1 MAKAKKFD
9 DGGSVMDMPSQD
21 MRDPSYRKKL
31 EREQALET
39 SVPEFMFVGPGG
51 SAKGLKDFLGIPQ
64 KMRSPTPEIGTLTP
78 AALYRKNLKNLKPFD
93 DMSSAEKKSLAR
105 NVTKIELESIREPL
119 QQQYGNRRENATK
132 RVLDKVTNEATRAL
146 GLNLAAGM
154 KKGGKVKSASARAD
168 GIAIKGKTRA

>member
-21 MRDPSYRKKL
+21 MRDPSYRKRL

-39 SVPEFMFVGPGG
+39 SAPEFMFVGPGG
-51 SAKGLKDFLGIPQ
+51 SAKGLKDFLGIPS
-64 KMRSPTPEIGTLTP
+64 KIRRPAPEIGTHTP
-78 AALYRKNLKNLKPFD
+78 ASLYRKNLKDLKPFD

-105 NVTKIELESIREPL
+105 NTTQRQLENIRDPL
-119 QQQYGNRRENATK
+119 QRQYGKRHENATK
-132 RVLDKVTNEATRAL
+132 RALDKATNYAIRSAGLDLVTN
-146 GLNLAAGM
+146 M

-168 GIAIKGKTRA
+168 GCAIRGKTRA